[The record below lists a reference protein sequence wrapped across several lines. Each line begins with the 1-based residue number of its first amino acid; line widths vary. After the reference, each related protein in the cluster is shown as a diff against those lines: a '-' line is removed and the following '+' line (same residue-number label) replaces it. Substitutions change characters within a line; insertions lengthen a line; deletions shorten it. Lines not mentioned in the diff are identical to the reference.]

1 VTNGTNRCQAAD
13 HEALVGYVYDELP
26 AEDRARLDAHLAA
39 CTDCRE
45 ELDELRGVRAQLTDW
60 AVPAT
65 ELGFAVVGASE
76 RRRLDLRRFSVPA
89 GLAAAAV
96 LVLAVAAAIANV
108 EITYGSDG
116 LTVRTGWARADA
128 QAAAAPEERTA
139 DSAPVA
145 VLPLSASGASPWR
158 DDLSALERRL
168 KSEFQSIAAP
178 APAPASRGSSVALS
192 DAELLRRV
200 QALIE
205 QSEHRQRRELAVRVA
220 QLAREF
226 DSQRQTDLVRI
237 QQGLGQLEGSSAAD
251 RQLLNYLVRV
261 SQRP

>member
-1 VTNGTNRCQAAD
+1 MTNGTNRCQSVE
-13 HEALVGYVYDELP
+13 HEALVGYIYDELP
-26 AEDRARLDAHLAA
+26 AEERARLDAHLAMCA
-39 CTDCRE
+39 NCRE
-45 ELDELRGVRAQLTDW
+45 ELDELQGVRAHLADW
-60 AVPAT
+60 SVPAT

-76 RRRLDLRRFSVPA
+76 RRRFGMRRFALPA

-96 LVLAVAAAIANV
+96 LVLAIAAAIANV
-108 EITYGSDG
+108 EIRYGDAG
-116 LTVRTGWARADA
+116 VTVRTGWARAA
-128 QAAAAPEERTA
+128 TEAVPARVETAAARRET
-139 DSAPVA
+139 
-145 VLPLSASGASPWR
+145 VLSQEQAGESPWR
-158 DDLSALERRL
+158 ADLSALERRL
-168 KSEFQSIAAP
+168 KTEFESIAAAAP
-178 APAPASRGSSVALS
+178 APATARPAAATLS

-261 SQRP
+261 SQRQ

>member
-1 VTNGTNRCQAAD
+1 VTNGTNRCQVVD
-13 HEALVGYVYDELP
+13 HETLVGYIYDELST
-26 AEDRARLDAHLAA
+26 EERARLDGHLATCA
-39 CTDCRE
+39 DCRA
-45 ELDELRGVRAQLTDW
+45 ELDELGGVRAQLAEWT
-60 AVPAT
+60 VPAT

-76 RRRLDLRRFSVPA
+76 RRRFALRGFAVPA

-96 LVLAVAAAIANV
+96 LVLAFAAAIANV
-108 EITYGSDG
+108 EIRYADSG
-116 LTVRTGWARADA
+116 LTVRTGWARG
-128 QAAAAPEERTA
+128 EERATA
-139 DSAPVA
+139 ARAEAPVRDI
-145 VLPLSASGASPWR
+145 VLPLAASGQGPWR
-158 DDLSALERRL
+158 VDLADLERRL
-168 KSEFQSIAAP
+168 KREWQSTAAAAPSP
-178 APAPASRGSSVALS
+178 APARDAGELS

-237 QQGLGQLEGSSAAD
+237 QQGLGQLEGSTAAD

-261 SQRP
+261 SQRK

>member
-1 VTNGTNRCQAAD
+1 VE
-13 HEALVGYVYDELP
+13 HEALVGYIYDELS
-26 AEDRARLDAHLAA
+26 AEERARLDAHLAICA
-39 CTDCRE
+39 SCRE
-45 ELDELRGVRAQLTDW
+45 EIDELQGVRAHLSEW
-60 AVPAT
+60 SVPAT

-76 RRRLDLRRFSVPA
+76 RRRLFGFRRFALPT

-96 LVLAVAAAIANV
+96 LVLAIAAAIANV
-108 EITYGSDG
+108 EIRYGDG
-116 LTVRTGWARADA
+116 GVTIRTGWARAA
-128 QAAAAPEERTA
+128 TEAAPAPEETA
-139 DSAPVA
+139 AA
-145 VLPLSASGASPWR
+145 RRETMLSREQAGERPWR

-168 KSEFQSIAAP
+168 KTEFQSIAAA
-178 APAPASRGSSVALS
+178 APAPASARQPAATLS

-200 QALIE
+200 QTLIE

-261 SQRP
+261 SQRQ